1 VVEPILALVRDTS
14 RSTIRI
20 FLANLGDR
28 WVAVGHSRTQLGY
41 VPMDVAR
48 LQQTPEPSR
57 HSRIGERLRE
67 ARMSLGISVREVARR
82 AGVSASLVSQI
93 ERDKVNPSVATLWEL
108 VTVLGLPIGDLFAE
122 TSPQP
127 AWPKSSTTSPGLH
140 SVVDL
145 ESGVRWEQLMPQG
158 EPGVEF
164 LKIVYPP
171 GAESCDERSLLRHN
185 GREHGCVLSG
195 LLGVRVGFDEYV
207 LGPGM
212 AISFDATAPH
222 RLWSIGDQTA
232 EAIWLVIG
240 RQTDTPDPFTAA
252 VTPEALPDRPM
263 PAGE

>member
-1 VVEPILALVRDTS
+1 
-14 RSTIRI
+14 
-20 FLANLGDR
+20 
-28 WVAVGHSRTQLGY
+28 
-41 VPMDVAR
+41 MDASP
-48 LQQTPEPSR
+48 LEQTPEPPR
-57 HSRIGERLRE
+57 NSRIGERLRE
-67 ARMSLGISVREVARR
+67 ARLSMDISVREVARR

-93 ERDKVNPSVATLWEL
+93 ERDRVNPSVATLWEL

-127 AWPKSSTTSPGLH
+127 AWPKSSTTSPGFR

-145 ESGVRWEQLMPQG
+145 ESGVRWEQLMSRGDPD
-158 EPGVEF
+158 VEF

-195 LLGVRVGFDEYV
+195 RLGVRVGFDEYE

-232 EAIWLVIG
+232 EAIWLVVG
-240 RQTDTPDPFTAA
+240 RQSDTRGPFTTA
-252 VTPEALPDRPM
+252 VSPQPLPERPM
-263 PAGE
+263 PADE